1 MGKNL
6 YIAEKP
12 SVAKEFAKALHENL
26 RNSDGYLESDNS
38 VVTWCV
44 GHLET
49 MSYPDVYDPKYKK
62 WSLETIPFIPDEFRW
77 FKSDQIERSMGRILR
92 HLDPRR

>member
-12 SVAKEFAKALHENL
+12 SVAREFANALKENM
-26 RNSDGYLESDNS
+26 RNSDGYMESENS

-44 GHLET
+44 GHLV
-49 MSYPDVYDPKYKK
+49 MR
-62 WSLETIPFIPDEFRW
+62 L
-77 FKSDQIERSMGRILR
+77 
-92 HLDPRR
+92 